1 MPITLVMGR
10 IGQNYNKEKNL
21 TQKPKVLNKFG
32 TLKFGTLLE
41 INVYL
46 CYYNSSKTSKELK
59 FNHVG

>member
-1 MPITLVMGR
+1 MSDMPITLVMGR

-21 TQKPKVLNKFG
+21 NQKLKVLNKFG
-32 TLKFGTLLE
+32 TLFE